1 MNYDFEIAFLLYN
14 FICFVS
20 GLIFKNATLS
30 SQERTEHFGFRIIY
44 ILIPMF
50 FVGYYSSDFL
60 LKDWTK
66 K

>member
-1 MNYDFEIAFLLYN
+1 MNTDFVIALCLYN
-14 FICFVS
+14 FICFSAGIVY
-20 GLIFKNATLS
+20 KNATFS
-30 SQERTEHFGFRIIY
+30 SQGRNENFGFRIIY

-50 FVGYYSSDFL
+50 FVGYYLSDFL